1 MTFDQVCVLI
11 LLVGGLGPVIA
22 LGATGSPTNRLIGL
36 ELGTVVVTVLFL
48 LLAQIADQSYELI
61 LPLVLVPLSFAGAL
75 VYTRILSRREVE

>member
-1 MTFDQVCVLI
+1 MTFDQVCVLA

-22 LGATGSPTNRLIGL
+22 LGSTGSPTNRLIAL

-61 LPLVLVPLSFAGAL
+61 LPLALVPLSFAGAL
-75 VYTRILSRREVE
+75 AYTRILSRRETE